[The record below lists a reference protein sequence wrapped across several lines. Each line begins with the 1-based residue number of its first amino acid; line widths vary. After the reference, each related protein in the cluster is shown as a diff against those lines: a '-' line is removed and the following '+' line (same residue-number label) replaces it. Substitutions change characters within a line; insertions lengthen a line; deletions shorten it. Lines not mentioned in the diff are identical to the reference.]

1 MTENEFFELFRN
13 SYREIIES
21 YFPRLENVKTDYP
34 KHLQSQMGYYRSEL
48 YRIGNDLVTEIV
60 INDKINLQEMYNIN
74 HTSDW
79 LLNRLIIT
87 SWSHQQDLM
96 EVYTNYCNKLNQ
108 DLN

>member
-1 MTENEFFELFRN
+1 
-13 SYREIIES
+13 
-21 YFPRLENVKTDYP
+21 
-34 KHLQSQMGYYRSEL
+34 
-48 YRIGNDLVTEIV
+48 
-60 INDKINLQEMYNIN
+60 MYNIN